1 MAKKTTPQT
10 SEGTFAPPPPGAPQE
25 VTAPLSSD
33 MLSSQLATARQYE
46 RVLAP
51 FSPAASTPASP
62 TGAAASVPPP
72 AVPPAAPAPIAVA
85 PVVPPPVVERKSHPA
100 SSDTDSPTRGIPR
113 AIADP
118 GKAITGG
125 FGQLSEAQYFPL
137 DGAELKQLVLSLMDD
152 MAKRVEADLR
162 FSIAITYPRVTARV
176 KIEVEGWAEDAGF
189 VIEKVT
195 THDKTPVAVAA
206 ERSEAVCFVVSEF
219 RREFDEAGEPENPP
233 DRIRDELHLQKP
245 RKQFVQA
252 GAHRMIVDAPSSLEG
267 SF

>member
-1 MAKKTTPQT
+1 MAKKTTPKA

-25 VTAPLSSD
+25 VTAPLSSEV
-33 MLSSQLATARQYE
+33 LSTQLATARQNE
-46 RVLAP
+46 RTLAP

-62 TGAAASVPPP
+62 TGAAAPALPP
-72 AVPPAAPAPIAVA
+72 AVPPAVTPIAAA

-100 SSDTDSPTRGIPR
+100 ASDTDSPTRGIPR
-113 AIADP
+113 PIADP

-137 DGAELKQLVLSLMDD
+137 DGFELKQLVLALMDD
-152 MAKRVEADLR
+152 MAKRVENDLR
-162 FSIAITYPRVTARV
+162 FSIAVCYPRVTARV

-195 THDKTPVAVAA
+195 EHDKTPVEVAA
-206 ERSEAVCFVVSEF
+206 ERAESVVFVVSEY
-219 RREFDEAGEPENPP
+219 RREFDETGEPENPP
-233 DRIRDELHLQKP
+233 DRLRDELHLPKP

-252 GAHRMIVDAPSSLEG
+252 GAHRMIVDAPSSLDG